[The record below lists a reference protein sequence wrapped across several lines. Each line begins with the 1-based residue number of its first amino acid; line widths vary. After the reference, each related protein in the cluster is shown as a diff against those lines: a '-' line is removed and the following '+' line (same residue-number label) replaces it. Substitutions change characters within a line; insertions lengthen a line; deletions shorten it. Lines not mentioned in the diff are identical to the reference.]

1 MENTMRDYLLDIIK
15 NTHGLND
22 ISVIKVI
29 GTEEETK
36 LAAVGGQA
44 VVVSGK
50 FHNPSPDFIGHF
62 GMPNLSRLLV
72 TLNTDEYR
80 EEANINVIRENG
92 EPSDIHFENKNGDFR
107 NTYRLMSRSV
117 VNTVVPDVE
126 FTGAKWHVELVPTV
140 QSIQRLKFQSTI
152 NNSESH
158 FSVKTDDKNNLI
170 FRFGDP
176 ASGTGQFIFQSSV
189 TGTLKSDRYYPIQL
203 FLTILNLNGDKTMKF
218 SNDGVAM
225 ITVDSGLGLYTYTM
239 PAVQK

>member
-1 MENTMRDYLLDIIK
+1 MKDHLLDIIK
-15 NTHGLND
+15 STHGLND

-29 GTEEETK
+29 GTETETK
-36 LAAVGGQA
+36 LAAVGGQS
-44 VVVSGK
+44 VVVSGR
-50 FHNPSPDFIGHF
+50 FHNPLPDFIGHF

-80 EEANINVIRENG
+80 EEANITMVQENG
-92 EPSDIHFENKNGDFR
+92 EPSSINFENKYGDFK
-107 NTYRLMSRSV
+107 NTYRLMSK
-117 VNTVVPDVE
+117 TVADTLVPDLE

-152 NNSESH
+152 SNSENL
-158 FSVKTDDKNNLI
+158 FSVKTDEKNNLVLK
-170 FRFGDP
+170 FGDP
-176 ASGTGQFIFQSSV
+176 ASGTGQFVFQSSV
-189 TGTLKSDRYYPIQL
+189 SGVLKSERYYPIQL
-203 FLTILNLNGDKTMKF
+203 LLSILNLNGDKTMKF